1 MSADLKRSLQTKCSH
16 LDIPLMGVA
25 SAESWEVA
33 PFHPWVPPAFQPRS
47 IWPEVN
53 SVIVIG
59 LPIDLPII
67 ETTPS
72 IYYHE
77 LYKTV
82 NTLLDHTAYRL
93 ARFLDE
99 KGFPSIYLPRDGYGS
114 LSVLSSSP
122 YAFFSHR
129 HAAYL
134 AGLGNFGVN
143 NMLLTP
149 QYGPRVRFTSI
160 FTTAELPADK
170 LMEERLCVRC
180 MRCARSCPVRAL
192 DEEDYPQ
199 GLAHKEVCSKYN
211 EQLYRRH
218 ISPCGVCIKVC
229 PVGEDRKRFERTA
242 PDLYENKEKYP
253 TLHQAWRHVRSYG
266 GVRKPNNSD

>member
-1 MSADLKRSLQTKCSH
+1 MCVSMMNADLKRSLQTKCSH

-134 AGLGNFGVN
+134 AGLGNFGLT
-143 NMLLTP
+143 MLLTP
-149 QYGPRVRFTSI
+149 QYGPRCGSSI
-160 FTTAELPADK
+160 FTTTDCLPLAHGGTVVCAMHALCA
-170 LMEERLCVRC
+170 LMPCQ
-180 MRCARSCPVRAL
+180 AL
-192 DEEDYPQ
+192 DEDYPQ

-218 ISPCGVCIKVC
+218 ISPVECAS
-229 PVGEDRKRFERTA
+229 RYAR
-242 PDLYENKEKYP
+242 
-253 TLHQAWRHVRSYG
+253 
-266 GVRKPNNSD
+266 